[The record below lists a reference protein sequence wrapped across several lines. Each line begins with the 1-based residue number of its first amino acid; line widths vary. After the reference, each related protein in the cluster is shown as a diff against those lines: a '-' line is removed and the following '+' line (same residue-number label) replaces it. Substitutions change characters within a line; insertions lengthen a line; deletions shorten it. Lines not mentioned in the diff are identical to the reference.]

1 MFNSSSLSNPFSIG
15 KIVGGFSKTLGVVN
29 QIIPLYKE
37 AKPMI
42 QNARN
47 ALNLIK
53 EFSNT
58 TTTKVKNNTE
68 KNIGPIKEKIAIVK
82 NLNENNLQNKKGP
95 TFFL

>member
-1 MFNSSSLSNPFSIG
+1 MFGTNGLGGGLSFS
-15 KIVGGFSKTLGVVN
+15 KFLGGISKTLGIVN
-29 QIIPLYKE
+29 QVIPLYKE

-42 QNARN
+42 NNARN

-58 TTTKVKNNTE
+58 TTTRIINNKN
-68 KNIGPIKEKIAIVK
+68 KNMEPIKQKIKEIETTNGV
-82 NLNENNLQNKKGP
+82 ENKKGP

>member
-1 MFNSSSLSNPFSIG
+1 MFNTPPLTNTFSIG
-15 KIVGGFSKTLGVVN
+15 KIVGGLSKTLGVVN

-47 ALNLIK
+47 AISLIK
-53 EFSNT
+53 EFSST
-58 TTTKVKNNTE
+58 TTNKVITNTE
-68 KNIGPIKEKIAIVK
+68 KNMQPIKEKIEII
-82 NLNENNLQNKKGP
+82 NNSSQNKKGP